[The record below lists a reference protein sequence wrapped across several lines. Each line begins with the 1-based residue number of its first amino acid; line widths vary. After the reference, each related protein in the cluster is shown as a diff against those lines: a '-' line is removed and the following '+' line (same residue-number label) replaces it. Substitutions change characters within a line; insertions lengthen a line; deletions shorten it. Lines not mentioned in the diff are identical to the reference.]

1 MTSRTSPRPARQQI
15 ARLVWIA
22 VGLTVATLIG
32 VLGWAVV
39 TGSVAAPDDSAT
51 APWAHAESTPGGD
64 SGSGADGEFPGEA
77 DGAVPWGATVFDDH
91 LPAVAN
97 LDPELLDAI
106 RRAADAASADEGIE
120 FQVNSGWR
128 SAAYQ
133 EQLLRDAVDEY
144 GSPEEAARWVSTAE
158 TSFHVSGDAIDIGP
172 FDATYWLML
181 NGAAYGLCQIY
192 GNESWHYE
200 LRPYAVDDGCPP
212 MYADPTEDPRM
223 RG

>member
-1 MTSRTSPRPARQQI
+1 MTSRPSRPSSRSARPQI

-22 VGLTVATLIG
+22 IGLTVATLIG
-32 VLGWAVV
+32 ILGWTVV
-39 TGSVAAPDDSAT
+39 TGSAAP
-51 APWAHAESTPGGD
+51 APGELASTPWPYAEPD
-64 SGSGADGEFPGEA
+64 SGGGTDGEFPGEA
-77 DGAVPWGATVFDDH
+77 DGAVPSGATVFYDH

-97 LDPELLDAI
+97 LDPALLDAI

-144 GSPEEAARWVSTAE
+144 GSEAEAARWVSTAE
-158 TSFHVSGDAIDIGP
+158 TSLHVSGDAIDIGP
-172 FDATYWLML
+172 FDATYWLSL

-200 LRPYAVDDGCPP
+200 VRPEAVDAGCPP
-212 MYADPTEDPRM
+212 MYGDPTEDPRM